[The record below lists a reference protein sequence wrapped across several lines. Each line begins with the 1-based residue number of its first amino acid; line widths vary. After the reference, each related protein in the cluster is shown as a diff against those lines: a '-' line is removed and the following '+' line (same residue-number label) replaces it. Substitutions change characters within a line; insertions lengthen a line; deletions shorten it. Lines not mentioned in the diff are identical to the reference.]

1 MSSTEQPSRDVDAP
15 SGLQQ
20 TAYTSRVALVDD
32 HPLFRIGLRAVL
44 DDDPRMEVVFDVE
57 SGGELLER
65 AKREPLDCLVLD
77 LVMPGEGG
85 ARIASQL
92 LELQPGCKILVL
104 SMLDEPIRISEVLKS
119 GASGFAL
126 KSQPVEEIIDAIQ
139 LVLGGVRYL
148 PPSISRA
155 QVDELLAR
163 DTWTLSRLTAREREV
178 FDLLVQG
185 FTNDEIATRLFIAR
199 RTVEAHRHHVMH
211 KLGARSLVD
220 LVRLAVRHGV
230 PGI

>member
-1 MSSTEQPSRDVDAP
+1 MSSSEQPSPENGA
-15 SGLQQ
+15 
-20 TAYTSRVALVDD
+20 SRLALVDD

-44 DDDPRMEVVFDVE
+44 DEHPRMDVVFDVD
-57 SGGELLER
+57 SGTELLDR
-65 AKREPLDCLVLD
+65 AKREPLDALVLD

-85 ARIASQL
+85 AQVASQL
-92 LELQPGCKILVL
+92 LEVQPGCKILVL
-104 SMLDEPIRISEVLKS
+104 SMLDEPIRISEVLRS
-119 GASGFAL
+119 GANGFAL

-155 QVDELLAR
+155 QVDELLTR
-163 DTWTLSRLTAREREV
+163 DMWTLNRLTAREREV

-220 LVRLAVRHGV
+220 LVRLAVRHGC

>member
-1 MSSTEQPSRDVDAP
+1 MSSTEQLSRDVDAP
-15 SGLQQ
+15 S
-20 TAYTSRVALVDD
+20 SRVALVDD

-44 DDDPRMEVVFDVE
+44 EEHPRMDVVFDVE
-57 SGGELLER
+57 SGGELLDR
-65 AKREPLDCLVLD
+65 AKREPLDVLVLD
-77 LVMPGEGG
+77 LVLPGEGG

-104 SMLDEPIRISEVLKS
+104 SMLDEPIRISEVLRN

-126 KSQPVEEIIDAIQ
+126 KSQPVEEIVDAIQ